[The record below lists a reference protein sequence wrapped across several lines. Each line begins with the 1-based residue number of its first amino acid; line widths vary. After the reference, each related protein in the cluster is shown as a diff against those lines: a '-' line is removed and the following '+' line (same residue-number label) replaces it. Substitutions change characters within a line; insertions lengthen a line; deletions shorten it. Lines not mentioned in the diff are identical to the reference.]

1 MNTHYDHQLFDGQMQ
16 EQWETESVYATEQ
29 NSHKPLFSIDTP
41 PPTVSGSLHIGH
53 IFSYTQTDI
62 IARYKRLGG
71 HNVFYP
77 FGFDDNGL
85 ATERFVE
92 KKHKVNGLYMGRSEF
107 IKLCLTESQ
116 LMAQEFA
123 SLWKRI
129 GISADW
135 RHTYSTISS
144 RAQKLSQASFIDLY
158 KKGFI
163 YQKEDP
169 ALFCTTCRTAVAQAE
184 LDTIE
189 HPSVFNTVTFTTTSG
204 RDILIATTRPELLP
218 SCVALFYHPD
228 DQRYQHLA
236 GQKAIVPIFGMEVP
250 ILADD
255 LVQQDKGTGL
265 VMCCTFGD
273 KTDIMWYKK
282 HHLPYRPCMTL
293 EGKWLPE
300 TGILAGLKAHIAREK
315 IIEVL
320 KEQGFL
326 VEQKQ
331 ITHSVSVH
339 ERCKK
344 DIEFVV
350 IKQWFLRILDHKE
363 QFLAAL
369 DEVEW
374 YPSFMKSRC
383 IDWIKNL
390 QWDWCLSRQR
400 FYGIPFPVWH
410 CQQCQAVVLAP
421 EKSLPIDPQET
432 TYPNN
437 TCPECHN
444 NDLIGDTDVMD
455 TWNTSSLTPY
465 IDLSLYTHNDHDMFG
480 KEKPD
485 FLPMSMRPQAHDI
498 IRTWAF
504 YTIIKTLLHHDTIP
518 WKKIVISGHVLSKDR
533 DKISKSQ
540 GNNPTDP
547 ENLLKV
553 YPADAIRYWTAS
565 GNLGHDIAFSETQL
579 KIGQKLIT
587 KLWNAFRFVKEYIHD
602 APVQKPA
609 ELGLLNQWIIHQAHS
624 AFIEYKKQ
632 LEENEFG
639 PALAA
644 VEKFFWNDFCDNY
657 LELIKDQ
664 LFHPE
669 LYDPSTVAATK
680 WTLNHV
686 GLRILQ
692 LFAPYLP
699 HCTDTLYSMLFQ
711 QRVDKR
717 SLHITH
723 FDDVQLPLNAPE
735 TVSSVTLLLDVIA
748 AVRKL
753 KTAKELSL
761 KTPLHTLTIHGAT
774 QEQTTLLTSFN
785 QCLKGIT
792 FAQNIIVTPNMIT
805 PTELEQQNNLWIAS
819 VNLATMHETT
829 GQA

>member
-1 MNTHYDHQLFDGQMQ
+1 MNTHYDHQLFDPQMQ
-16 EQWETESVYATEQ
+16 EQWEAESVYATEQ
-29 NSHKPLFSIDTP
+29 QSKKPLFSIDTP

-62 IARYKRLGG
+62 IARYKRLSGF
-71 HNVFYP
+71 NVFYP

-92 KKHKVNGLYMGRSEF
+92 KKHKVSGLYMGRSEF
-107 IKLCLTESQ
+107 VKLCLTESAG
-116 LMAQEFA
+116 MAKEFS
-123 SLWKRI
+123 SLWKRM

-135 RHTYSTISS
+135 RHTYSTISP
-144 RAQKLSQASFIDLY
+144 RAQKISQASFIDLY
-158 KKGFI
+158 NKGFI

-184 LDTIE
+184 LDSLDV
-189 HPSVFNTVTFTTTSG
+189 PSQFNTVEFTTVDG
-204 RDILIATTRPELLP
+204 APLLIGTTRPELLP
-218 SCVALFYHPD
+218 SCVALLYHPD
-228 DQRYQHLA
+228 DTRYQHLA
-236 GQKAIVPIFGMEVP
+236 GSMAVVPIFGMQVP

-293 EGKWLPE
+293 EGKWLE
-300 TGILAGLKAHIAREK
+300 KTGILAGLKAHTAREK

-320 KEQGFL
+320 KEQHVL
-326 VEQKQ
+326 KEQKSLV
-331 ITHSVSVH
+331 HAVSVH

-344 DIEFVV
+344 EIEFVV
-350 IKQWFLRILDHKE
+350 VKQWFLRILDHKE
-363 QFLAAL
+363 QFLKAL
-369 DEVEW
+369 DEVDW
-374 YPSFMKSRC
+374 YPTFMKSRC

-410 CQQCQAVVLAP
+410 CQTCSAVLLAP

-432 TYPNN
+432 TYPGKH
-437 TCPECHN
+437 CPECKGTN
-444 NDLIGDTDVMD
+444 ITGDTDVMD

-465 IDLSLYTHNDHDMFG
+465 IDLSLFSHSDESAFG
-480 KEKPD
+480 KEKPS

-504 YTIIKTLLHHDTIP
+504 YTIIKTLLHHGTIP
-518 WKKIVISGHVLSKDR
+518 WKQIVISGHVLSKDR

-547 ENLLKV
+547 ENLVKV

-565 GNLGHDIAFSETQL
+565 GHLGHDVAFSETQL

-587 KLWNAFRFVKEYIHD
+587 KLWNAFRFVKEHIDD
-602 APVQKPA
+602 APEKKPRD
-609 ELGLLNQWIIHQAHS
+609 LGLINQWILHQAHTTY
-624 AFIEYKKQ
+624 IEYKKQ
-632 LEENEFG
+632 LEANEFG

-644 VEKFFWNDFCDNY
+644 VEQFFWNDFCDNY
-657 LELIKDQ
+657 LELVKDQ

-669 LYDPSTVAATK
+669 LYSAEMVAATK
-680 WTLNHV
+680 WTLSHV

-692 LFAPYLP
+692 LFAPYIP
-699 HCTDTLYSMLFQ
+699 HSTDTLYSMFYQ
-711 QRVDKR
+711 KTIGKP
-717 SLHITH
+717 SLHITL
-723 FDDVQLPLNAPE
+723 FDEIQVPSNAPE
-735 TVSSVTLLLDVIA
+735 TISSIA
-748 AVRKL
+748 LFLELISAVRKA

-761 KTPLHTLTIHGAT
+761 KTPLNSLTIYG
-774 QEQTTLLTSFN
+774 TTKESHALLLTLE

-792 FAQNIIVTPNMIT
+792 FASTIT
-805 PTELEQQNNLWIAS
+805 FASGMAGATTLEQQNEHWHAIIDLTALDKES
-819 VNLATMHETT
+819 GV
-829 GQA
+829 

>member
-1 MNTHYDHQLFDGQMQ
+1 MNTHYDHQLLDSQIQ
-16 EQWETESVYATEQ
+16 KEWEHASVYATEQ
-29 NSHKPLFSIDTP
+29 HSQKPLFSIDTP

-71 HNVFYP
+71 YNVFYP

-92 KKHKVNGLYMGRSEF
+92 KKHKVSGLYMGRSEF
-107 IKLCLTESQ
+107 VKLCLTESAG
-116 LMAQEFA
+116 MAQEFA

-135 RHTYSTISS
+135 RHTYSTISP
-144 RAQKLSQASFIDLY
+144 RAQKISQASFIDLY
-158 KKGFI
+158 NKGYV

-184 LDTIE
+184 LDSVDLPSQFNTIE
-189 HPSVFNTVTFTTTSG
+189 FTATDGTPL
-204 RDILIATTRPELLP
+204 LIATTRPELLP
-218 SCVALFYHPD
+218 SCVALLYHPD
-228 DQRYQHLA
+228 DARYQHLA
-236 GQKAIVPIFGMEVP
+236 GTQAIVPVFGMHVP

-293 EGKWLPE
+293 EGKWLE
-300 TGILAGLKAHIAREK
+300 TTGILAGLKAHIAREK

-320 KEQGFL
+320 KEQNL
-326 VEQKQ
+326 VKEQKSLV
-331 ITHSVSVH
+331 HAVSVH

-344 DIEFVV
+344 EIEFVV
-350 IKQWFLRILDHKE
+350 VKQWFLRILDHKE
-363 QFLAAL
+363 QFLQAL
-369 DEVEW
+369 DKVDW

-400 FYGIPFPVWH
+400 FYGIPFPAWH
-410 CQQCQAVVLAP
+410 CQNCSAVLLAP
-421 EKSLPIDPQET
+421 ETALPIDPQEKQF
-432 TYPNN
+432 PGGS
-437 TCPECHN
+437 CPECKST
-444 NDLIGDTDVMD
+444 DIVGDTDVMD

-465 IDLSLYTHNDHDMFG
+465 IDLSLFSNSEHNTFG
-480 KEKPD
+480 KEKPN

-518 WKKIVISGHVLSKDR
+518 WKQIVISGHVLSKDK

-547 ENLLKV
+547 EQLIKQ

-565 GNLGHDIAFSETQL
+565 GHLGHDVAFSETQL

-587 KLWNAFRFVKEYIHD
+587 KLWNAFRFIKEHIND
-602 APVQKPA
+602 APSKKPHD
-609 ELGLLNQWIIHQAHS
+609 LGLLNTWILHQAHVT
-624 AFIEYKKQ
+624 FTEYSKQ
-632 LEENEFG
+632 LEANEFG

-644 VEKFFWNDFCDNY
+644 VEHFFWNDFCDNY

-669 LYDPSTVAATK
+669 LYTPEAVAATK
-680 WTLNHV
+680 WTLSHV

-692 LFAPYLP
+692 LLAPYIP
-699 HCTDTLYSMLFQ
+699 HSTDTLYGMFF
-711 QRVDKR
+711 KETMGIP
-717 SLHITH
+717 SLHITQ
-723 FDDVQLPLNAPE
+723 FKDVQLPVHVPE
-735 TVSSVTLLLDVIA
+735 TVASVATLLDVIS

-753 KTAKELSL
+753 KTAQELSL
-761 KTPLHTLTIHGAT
+761 KTPVHTLTITGVHASAH
-774 QEQTTLLTSFN
+774 TLLTSLE
-785 QCLKGIT
+785 QCIKGIT
-792 FAQNIIVTPNMIT
+792 FSTTLVLEAKAHGANK
-805 PTELEQQNNLWIAS
+805 LEQQGNTWH
-819 VNLATMHETT
+819 ATIDLTQLHTEPK
-829 GQA
+829 A